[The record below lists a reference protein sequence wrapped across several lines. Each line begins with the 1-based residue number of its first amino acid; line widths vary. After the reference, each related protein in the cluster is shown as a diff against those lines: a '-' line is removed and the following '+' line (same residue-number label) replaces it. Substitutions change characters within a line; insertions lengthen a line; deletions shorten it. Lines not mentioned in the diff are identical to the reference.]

1 MTKSGATAAGSGAAA
16 KNLFAGRSLPQGIR
30 RTVQTQNELEA
41 GHMISVRHVSAPAFQ
56 SRYSA
61 SRRLGARDGRQALA
75 CQQQWFHFL
84 AQRAATIQFRQP
96 VAAYAVWEACGHHH
110 QMEYAMPAIRRA
122 LTITVA
128 MPAVSRMESCQSCFG
143 SNAMLHCWRQQSGGI
158 DLDHGVV
165 GAPATFP
172 YIRGS
177 AASNAMDS
185 GHGRTADAH
194 FRECIQHR
202 HRELFSSTVVKKRTA
217 PV

>member
-1 MTKSGATAAGSGAAA
+1 MQQSAYKLRRARDKKRRNG
-16 KNLFAGRSLPQGIR
+16 GRIRRGREALLADLLLPHGIR
-30 RTVQTQNELEA
+30 RTVQTQNKLEA
-41 GHMISVRHVSAPAFQ
+41 GHMISVCHVSTPAFQ

-143 SNAMLHCWRQQSGGI
+143 SNAMLH
-158 DLDHGVV
+158 HPTE
-165 GAPATFP
+165 GAALHAYLRLHPA
-172 YIRGS
+172 
-177 AASNAMDS
+177 
-185 GHGRTADAH
+185 
-194 FRECIQHR
+194 
-202 HRELFSSTVVKKRTA
+202 
-217 PV
+217 